1 MWKANQYQNSNNNHL
16 HPPGWVFWDQMR
28 HQRQMQM
35 HPINLLGSVVGQ
47 ALSPFL
53 TSSPD
58 MQRKSDQDHRIKLVN
73 ASRKHQKKHI
83 LKNWST
89 VQEDLDHFTG
99 QQCDR
104 DVFVGFSPK
113 YTHSLMHFFRET
125 SPVLTKKCCYWVKHV
140 QSPSLHKFTAGM
152 SFCIV
157 KKKKSVE
164 NL

>member
-1 MWKANQYQNSNNNHL
+1 
-16 HPPGWVFWDQMR
+16 
-28 HQRQMQM
+28 MQM

-113 YTHSLMHFFRET
+113 YTHSLRHAFLQGDE
-125 SPVLTKKCCYWVKHV
+125 SCADQKVLLLSKARTIT
-140 QSPSLHKFTAGM
+140 FTP
-152 SFCIV
+152 
-157 KKKKSVE
+157 
-164 NL
+164 